1 MFCFEY
7 ELLGVLT
14 LQQEMAH
21 LNPGAYK
28 MKHYASRIFRGTSQ
42 ETRFHEWNVF
52 NGYPKAKTSIDSAK
66 RKFMKD
72 FELYQLKVDGS
83 ATGQQRV
90 SNGSGQRVST
100 WHYIKH
106 MEFNESARVSNLF
119 YKMYTIYLI
128 KKDADPC

>member
-1 MFCFEY
+1 MMHVLFEY

-21 LNPGAYK
+21 LSPGAYK

-90 SNGSGQRVST
+90 RATGQHMALYQTYGIQRVST
-100 WHYIKH
+100 GQQP
-106 MEFNESARVSNLF
+106 FL
-119 YKMYTIYLI
+119 
-128 KKDADPC
+128 